1 MNARG
6 NEPFDRVLRAQA
18 RLRALRLGGGFLEAH
33 ARDELLAR
41 DAMLP
46 PPPAGPVLS
55 IGGPLDDGEDGV
67 ACDIAPGLPD
77 VVCEEDR
84 LPFADGVFA
93 RVRSLFS
100 LHGVNDLPGALLLA
114 RRALMRGGRFAAVFP
129 GGVVVPEV
137 RAALLAA
144 DASRGGVAARVGP
157 TVDPAEAAGL
167 LVRAGFVEPVTEVV
181 MVKARYPSLAGFAR
195 DARAHGA
202 TGWLAARDRRP
213 MTRGRWAAA
222 ESAFAA
228 GADADGK
235 VPVSLD
241 LLFLS
246 ARVG

>member
-1 MNARG
+1 M
-6 NEPFDRVLRAQA
+6 RA
-18 RLRALRLGGGFLEAH
+18 GEGFLAVH
-33 ARDELLAR
+33 AREELLAR

-46 PPPAGPVLS
+46 AAPDGPILS
-55 IGGPLDDGEDGV
+55 IGGPLGAGEAGV
-67 ACDIAPGLPD
+67 VCDIAPVDGVD

-84 LPFADGVFA
+84 LPFADGAFA
-93 RVRSLFS
+93 RVRALFC

-137 RAALLAA
+137 RAALFAA
-144 DASRGGVAARVGP
+144 DTAAGGISARVGP

-181 MVKARYPSLAGFAR
+181 TVTARYPSLAGFAR

-213 MTRGRWAAA
+213 MTRARWAAA
-222 ESAFAA
+222 EEAFAQ
-228 GADADGK
+228 GAEADGK
-235 VPVSLD
+235 VPVSLE